1 MYSLLL
7 LFFFKARDQ
16 FFNALVITTAYIF
29 IIFPFVQWPNVMG
42 FDQFLHASTAKL
54 VENGLLADRSTEIN
68 DIYLDYPITSIIQ
81 STFKDVTGIDYIFGA
96 TVLALFI
103 KAFTVLTL
111 YVMSSR
117 VFNKKISYL
126 VVLLFLISDFRF
138 NQYYQFAP
146 QAVAFSLFI
155 FLLYAYLKSD
165 RNRSFLMILLLS
177 YGLIVLAHPYT
188 SFFALATLSSI
199 FLIEKTFAK
208 KTPPTISS
216 TILIFVIT
224 LWVFW
229 QLYPALPSFNARS
242 SYVLTMLTDV
252 SKLQDIFEE
261 SKTLGRAVYS
271 PILLNYQIALQLS
284 LTIASIS
291 GIIIARNHIPIIPIA
306 LLVGFMILII
316 QLIITSRPPQL
327 IALDKVFYFGTLPV
341 ALLALYTI
349 TKISRTHILHTFVPV
364 LGIIIL
370 ALIPMS
376 FFASSQFTY
385 MDSIKTWEMES
396 ASFAA
401 THIPKTFEKKGTMDS
416 VTSKVYTYYS
426 YDVEKTKRPFGLAY
440 YSQRNLDDPK
450 YLNINAD
457 VVFLSFRQKID
468 WYYNQRTPLSD
479 WDNLERSAYQDNP
492 TYNKFYDDYYTH
504 IYVK

>member
-1 MYSLLL
+1 MSSATSNLYLVREDCYKCRIFLLYSLLISLLIFGSIALKMDFQRYSLTVPDSLYMLSSKFWIFLSFMYSLLL

-16 FFNALVITTAYIF
+16 FFNALVITTVYIF

-81 STFKDVTGIDYIFGA
+81 STFKAVTGIDYIFGA

-117 VFNKKISYL
+117 IFNKKISYL

-208 KTPPTISS
+208 KTPPTI
-216 TILIFVIT
+216 
-224 LWVFW
+224 
-229 QLYPALPSFNARS
+229 
-242 SYVLTMLTDV
+242 
-252 SKLQDIFEE
+252 K
-261 SKTLGRAVYS
+261 
-271 PILLNYQIALQLS
+271 
-284 LTIASIS
+284 
-291 GIIIARNHIPIIPIA
+291 
-306 LLVGFMILII
+306 
-316 QLIITSRPPQL
+316 
-327 IALDKVFYFGTLPV
+327 
-341 ALLALYTI
+341 
-349 TKISRTHILHTFVPV
+349 
-364 LGIIIL
+364 
-370 ALIPMS
+370 
-376 FFASSQFTY
+376 
-385 MDSIKTWEMES
+385 
-396 ASFAA
+396 
-401 THIPKTFEKKGTMDS
+401 
-416 VTSKVYTYYS
+416 
-426 YDVEKTKRPFGLAY
+426 
-440 YSQRNLDDPK
+440 
-450 YLNINAD
+450 
-457 VVFLSFRQKID
+457 
-468 WYYNQRTPLSD
+468 
-479 WDNLERSAYQDNP
+479 
-492 TYNKFYDDYYTH
+492 
-504 IYVK
+504 